1 MVVNCVTVVIF
12 VNFLEY
18 GYVLSSSFAYAFLC
32 HCEVLTVQIFILLVI
47 AVDVDLGERAF
58 REKLLSTDNQR

>member
-1 MVVNCVTVVIF
+1 M
-12 VNFLEY
+12 Y
-18 GYVLSSSFAYAFLC
+18 SPYAFLC